1 MITFLVC
8 LALLVAA
15 YFTYGRYLERLCGAD
30 AGRPVPSAVS
40 FDGVDYIPMPMWKTF
55 LVQLLNIAGLGPI
68 FGAVLGAAYGPVAF
82 LWITFGGIFMGAAHD
97 FIAGMISL
105 RNNGA
110 SLPETVGTYLG
121 NGVKQLMRVFSV
133 GLMVLVGAVFLSQP
147 ASLIAN
153 RIDAPALSG
162 IVFGDFS
169 WLLLIVLGVILVY
182 YIAATL
188 LPVDKII
195 GRIYP
200 VFGFALLFMAVGI
213 LVVLL
218 FGGEYTIPEFTSF
231 ENCIAD
237 AKAFPIVPMLFTTI
251 ACGAISGFHATQSP
265 LMARCMR
272 NERESRSVFYGAM
285 ISESIIAL
293 VWAAIAMAFWGD
305 VAGLNGAIA
314 EYGGQAAVMIDV
326 IANKTLGPALAV
338 FVIFGVVACAI
349 TSGDT
354 DTAFR
359 SARLIV
365 ADFMG
370 VEQRT
375 LRKRIYICIPLF
387 ALGLLIIFGLPFQT
401 MWSYFAWMNQTLAA
415 VTLWMIVAYLRH
427 RGRAVW
433 VGLIPALV
441 MTYVCAS
448 YIFVSPLM
456 LGMQNRTAAYL
467 LGGGVTLAVLVAMIF
482 KLKDNDAKGIS

>member
-1 MITFLVC
+1 MISFLLC
-8 LALLVAA
+8 LAILIVG
-15 YFTYGRYLERLCGAD
+15 YFVYGKIVDNTFGPDDRET
-30 AGRPVPSAVS
+30 PAVRIN
-40 FDGVDYIPMPMWKTF
+40 DGVDYVVMPQWKLF

-68 FGAVLGAAYGPVAF
+68 FGALQGALWGPVVF
-82 LWITFGGIFMGAAHD
+82 LWITFGTIFAGGVHD
-97 FIAGMISL
+97 YFSGMMSE
-105 RNNGA
+105 RNEGA
-110 SLPETVGTYLG
+110 SIAEVTGKYLG
-121 NGVKQLMRVFSV
+121 PVMQNIMRVFSV
-133 GLMVLVGAVFLSQP
+133 V
-147 ASLIAN
+147 
-153 RIDAPALSG
+153 
-162 IVFGDFS
+162 
-169 WLLLIVLGVILVY
+169 LLIMVGTVFAVGPAGLIVTLCKNNGMSGMLSTTLFWLIVILVY
-182 YIAATL
+182 YFIATFISI
-188 LPVDKII
+188 DKII
-195 GRIYP
+195 GKIYP
-200 VFGFALLFMAVGI
+200 LFGMCLIIMAVGVI
-213 LVVLL
+213 IGI
-218 FGGEYTIPEFTSF
+218 FTNPNYTIPEIWSHLYNMHPSGTPIWSF
-231 ENCIAD
+231 MFIT
-237 AKAFPIVPMLFTTI
+237 V
-251 ACGAISGFHATQSP
+251 ACGAISGFHSTQSP

-349 TSGDT
+349 TSG